1 MDAGGDK
8 VEVVLYIRI
17 RGIAHVEEGRV
28 VGDGG
33 EAEKK
38 SLRMVF
44 EICLLQLGRGV
55 HERTFF

>member
-1 MDAGGDK
+1 MS
-8 VEVVLYIRI
+8 R
-17 RGIAHVEEGRV
+17 RV
-28 VGDGG
+28 GKR